1 MMISISTEFYR
12 KNDLKDKKKKK
23 GKKIN
28 LTLQF
33 ATAISIKFEKKSYL
47 FNMSKRKQFHF
58 CLVWGET

>member
-12 KNDLKDKKKKK
+12 KNDLKDKKKK

-33 ATAISIKFEKKSYL
+33 ATAISIKFEKKVTFL
-47 FNMSKRKQFHF
+47 T
-58 CLVWGET
+58 CLKGNNFIFV

>member
-12 KNDLKDKKKKK
+12 KNDLKDKKKK

-47 FNMSKRKQFHF
+47 FNMSKRKQSHF
-58 CLVWGET
+58 CFVWGKT